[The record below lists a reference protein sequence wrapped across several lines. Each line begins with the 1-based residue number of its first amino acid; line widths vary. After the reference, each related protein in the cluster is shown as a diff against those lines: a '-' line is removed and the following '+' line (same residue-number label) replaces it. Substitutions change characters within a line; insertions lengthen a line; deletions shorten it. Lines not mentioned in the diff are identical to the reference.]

1 MSTELAEQQKK
12 TIGERFLASVVGQV
26 ANDGAK
32 MEFTPQMKMIAM
44 SYFVKID
51 SVLSELETKRDPNKM
66 NVEYAWKSINMEKL
80 ARDVA
85 HFSKLGLNP
94 SMKNFIFP
102 IPYKNGK
109 TNKHDITFIPGY
121 EGLEYVAKRYAFDEF
136 VDGYVQLVYKNDHFR
151 PIFKD
156 ANNQVETY
164 EFQVVNPFDRGEIV
178 GGFWYQIFKDPSL
191 NKLKF
196 YTLAEIEKRK
206 PKTASAEFWGGEKTV
221 WKGGKPEGTEKVEG
235 WYVEML
241 EKTLK
246 RACFDKVSKDPQ
258 KIDAEFMA
266 FNEITEGA
274 DKIQFNDNEF
284 TEFKEVKIEAEVK
297 ELPVV
302 ETAKVEK
309 VKVEPKSEKVVE
321 NPPNEVA
328 EMEFPS

>member
-1 MSTELAEQQKK
+1 MSTEIAEQEKK
-12 TIGERFLASVVGQV
+12 TIGQRFLNSIVGQV

-51 SVLSELETKRDPNKM
+51 SVLSELETKRDPQKLPLEYGWK
-66 NVEYAWKSINMEKL
+66 NVNMEKL

-94 SMKNFIFP
+94 SMKNFINP

-136 VDGYVQLVYKNDHFR
+136 VDGYVQLVYANDFFK

-156 ANNQVETY
+156 ANNQVEGY
-164 EFQVVNPFDRGEIV
+164 EFQVVNPFDRGDIV
-178 GGFWYQIFKDPSL
+178 GGFWYQIYKDPTL
-191 NKLKF
+191 NRLKF

-206 PKTASAEFWGGEKTV
+206 PKNASAEFWGGEKTV
-221 WKGGKPEGTEKVEG
+221 WASGKPTGTEKVEG
-235 WYVEML
+235 WYTEML

-246 RACFDKVSKDPQ
+246 RACFDKVSKDPM

-266 FNEITEGA
+266 FNEIAEKA
-274 DKIQFNDNEF
+274 EKIEF
-284 TEFKEVKIEAEVK
+284 SETDFTPHVEVKMELEEPKTETIEVK
-297 ELPVV
+297 PIEKV
-302 ETAKVEK
+302 EAKKVEK
-309 VKVEPKSEKVVE
+309 VATKVNVE
-321 NPPNEVA
+321 LESID
-328 EMEFPS
+328 FPM